1 MGADTL
7 LSITFLVFGKDKLTL
22 EEIGN
27 HLVDSSKFDP
37 SQVEAIMTGLSRELA
52 LIQVK
57 KNHFFQFHYAFFDL
71 FVLFDLFQGP
81 PGRGR
86 NIVYICF
93 RAPMNRNIEMFDL
106 F

>member
-57 KNHFFQFHYAFFDL
+57 KIIYFQFNFTFFL
-71 FVLFDLFQGP
+71 S
-81 PGRGR
+81 
-86 NIVYICF
+86 ICIF
-93 RAPMNRNIEMFDL
+93 
-106 F
+106 